1 MHDLGVEFEP
11 VMSGDTGILRT
22 EYRRFVQS
30 VLEVLAPFVERR
42 YTMKTTEVSSDI
54 HKELGI
60 TWSSRIKHAT
70 SDTLTYG
77 LVSVPISW

>member
-42 YTMKTTEVSSDI
+42 YKMKTTEVSSVI
-54 HKELGI
+54 HKEL
-60 TWSSRIKHAT
+60 
-70 SDTLTYG
+70 
-77 LVSVPISW
+77 VSLQVFVPTKQESLESHGARE